1 MERRAVMFKDEKIKN
16 KTPLVSI
23 VISAYNPAQ
32 RFFDK
37 AVDSILSQ
45 TLDDWELIICDDCS
59 SAGLSRYIKNFENKD
74 RRIKVIRNRI
84 NSGLAVSLNKCI
96 AHSSGEYIARM
107 DDDDI
112 SYSSSYD
119 SRSSERS
126 FNPVKSFI
134 ISLII
139 GLVAAFIAVSI
150 MKSSMKSVHKQT
162 GAAVYRKENSLNL
175 RVNDDTYLGVKTE
188 KSPIARA
195 NTAPQNRPNVRK

>member
-1 MERRAVMFKDEKIKN
+1 MKFRIIAASAASLFLLFAVPIAAAGQYSVSVGTTAYADYEFDYIGDDTDVDDVDIDEIE
-16 KTPLVSI
+16 I
-23 VISAYNPAQ
+23 
-32 RFFDK
+32 
-37 AVDSILSQ
+37 
-45 TLDDWELIICDDCS
+45 DDIE
-59 SAGLSRYIKNFENKD
+59 
-74 RRIKVIRNRI
+74 V
-84 NSGLAVSLNKCI
+84 
-96 AHSSGEYIARM
+96 
-107 DDDDI
+107 DDDI

-139 GLVAAFIAVSI
+139 GFVAAFIAVSI

>member
-1 MERRAVMFKDEKIKN
+1 MKFRIIAASAASLFLLFAVLIAAAGQYSVSVGTTAYADYEFDYIGDDTDVDDVDIDEIE
-16 KTPLVSI
+16 I
-23 VISAYNPAQ
+23 
-32 RFFDK
+32 
-37 AVDSILSQ
+37 
-45 TLDDWELIICDDCS
+45 DDIEL
-59 SAGLSRYIKNFENKD
+59 
-74 RRIKVIRNRI
+74 
-84 NSGLAVSLNKCI
+84 
-96 AHSSGEYIARM
+96 
-107 DDDDI
+107 DDDI

-195 NTAPQNRPNVRK
+195 NTVPQNRPNVRK

>member
-1 MERRAVMFKDEKIKN
+1 MNFRIIAASAASLFLLFAVPIAAAGQYS
-16 KTPLVSI
+16 VS
-23 VISAYNPAQ
+23 VGTTAYADYE
-32 RFFDK
+32 FDYIGDDTD
-37 AVDSILSQ
+37 VDDVDI
-45 TLDDWELIICDDCS
+45 DDIEIDD
-59 SAGLSRYIKNFENKD
+59 IE
-74 RRIKVIRNRI
+74 V
-84 NSGLAVSLNKCI
+84 
-96 AHSSGEYIARM
+96 
-107 DDDDI
+107 DDDI